1 MSRGPWKKKNTSEL
15 SNDAKQALKRAV
27 IKAQLDKP
35 KRKSRKQTTNV
46 NDNKGSNIV
55 NKASLHIV
63 DDQNVKNAINVLKD
77 DNNVSIQQVKRR
89 RRKKAEIEAEKQD
102 LQQKKVTIGN
112 KVKKLPNG
120 EELFKFAGYSVVKI
134 DERNLMLKFKDL
146 FLGYYS
152 SNKLYD
158 LLTNIGIRLLS
169 TPTKVSNETNQ
180 AISDINQLVMSLEKF
195 QKFLRSEF
203 LCQNPL

>member
-1 MSRGPWKKKNTSEL
+1 MSRGPWKNNNNKSL

-27 IKAQLDKP
+27 IKSQLDKP

-46 NDNKGSNIV
+46 NDTNIINKS
-55 NKASLHIV
+55 SLHII
-63 DDQNVKNAINVLKD
+63 DDQNVKNAINTLKD
-77 DNNVSIQQVKRR
+77 DNEVSPQQQVKRR
-89 RRKKAEIEAEKQD
+89 RRKKAEIEAEKAD
-102 LQQKKVTIGN
+102 LQQKKVTISN
-112 KVKKLPNG
+112 KIKKLPAG
-120 EELFKFAGYSVVKI
+120 DELFKFAGYSVVKI

-158 LLTNIGIRLLS
+158 LLTTIGIKLLS
-169 TPTKVSNETNQ
+169 TPKASNETNQ
-180 AISDINQLVMSLEKF
+180 AINDINQLVMSLDKF

>member
-1 MSRGPWKKKNTSEL
+1 MSRGPWKNKNNKSL

-27 IKAQLDKP
+27 IKSQLDKP

-46 NDNKGSNIV
+46 NDTNIINKS
-55 NKASLHIV
+55 SLHII
-63 DDQNVKNAINVLKD
+63 DDQNVKNAINTLKD
-77 DNNVSIQQVKRR
+77 DNEVSTQQQVKRH
-89 RRKKAEIEAEKQD
+89 RRKKAEIEAEKAD
-102 LQQKKVTIGN
+102 LQQKKVTISN
-112 KVKKLPNG
+112 KIKKLPAG
-120 EELFKFAGYSVVKI
+120 DELFKFAGYSVVKI

-158 LLTNIGIRLLS
+158 LLTTIGIKLLS
-169 TPTKVSNETNQ
+169 TPKASNETNQ
-180 AISDINQLVMSLEKF
+180 AINDINQLVMSLDKF

>member
-1 MSRGPWKKKNTSEL
+1 MSRGPWKNKNNKSL

-27 IKAQLDKP
+27 IKSQLDKP

-46 NDNKGSNIV
+46 NDTNIINKS
-55 NKASLHIV
+55 SLHVI
-63 DDQNVKNAINVLKD
+63 DDQNVKNAINTLKD
-77 DNNVSIQQVKRR
+77 DNDVSTQQVKRR
-89 RRKKAEIEAEKQD
+89 RRKKAEIEAEKAD

-112 KVKKLPNG
+112 KIKKLPDG

-158 LLTNIGIRLLS
+158 LLTTIGIKLLS
-169 TPTKVSNETNQ
+169 TPKVSNETNQ
-180 AISDINQLVMSLEKF
+180 AINDINQLVMSLDKF

>member
-1 MSRGPWKKKNTSEL
+1 MSRGPWKNNNNKSL

-27 IKAQLDKP
+27 IKSQLDKP

-46 NDNKGSNIV
+46 NDTNIINKS
-55 NKASLHIV
+55 SLHII
-63 DDQNVKNAINVLKD
+63 DDQNVKNAINTLKD
-77 DNNVSIQQVKRR
+77 DNEVSTQQQVKRH
-89 RRKKAEIEAEKQD
+89 RRKKAEIEAEKAD
-102 LQQKKVTIGN
+102 LQQKKVTISN
-112 KVKKLPNG
+112 KIQKLPAG
-120 EELFKFAGYSVVKI
+120 DELFKFAGYSVVKI

-158 LLTNIGIRLLS
+158 LLTTIGIKLLS
-169 TPTKVSNETNQ
+169 TPKTSNETNQ
-180 AISDINQLVMSLEKF
+180 AINDINQLVMSLDKF

>member
-1 MSRGPWKKKNTSEL
+1 MSRGPWKNKNNKSL

-27 IKAQLDKP
+27 IKSQLDKP

-46 NDNKGSNIV
+46 NDTNIINKS
-55 NKASLHIV
+55 SLHII
-63 DDQNVKNAINVLKD
+63 DDQNVKNAINTLKD
-77 DNNVSIQQVKRR
+77 DNEVSTQQQVKRR
-89 RRKKAEIEAEKQD
+89 RRKKAEIEAEKAD
-102 LQQKKVTIGN
+102 LQQKKVTISN
-112 KVKKLPNG
+112 KIKKLPDG
-120 EELFKFAGYSVVKI
+120 DELFKFAGYSVVKI

-158 LLTNIGIRLLS
+158 LLTTIGIKLLS
-169 TPTKVSNETNQ
+169 TPKASNEVNQ
-180 AISDINQLVMSLEKF
+180 AINDINQLVMSLDKF

>member
-1 MSRGPWKKKNTSEL
+1 MSRGPWKNKQKDQKL

-27 IKAQLDKP
+27 IKSQLEKKKP
-35 KRKSRKQTTNV
+35 KRKSRKQSANI
-46 NDNKGSNIV
+46 NKDTVI
-55 NKASLHIV
+55 NKSSLHVV
-63 DDQNVKNAINVLKD
+63 DDQNVKDAINKLKD
-77 DNNVSIQQVKRR
+77 DVSVSQEVKRR
-89 RRKKAEIEAEKQD
+89 KRRTKAEIEAEKKDQS
-102 LQQKKVTIGN
+102 QKKVTIVN
-112 KVKKLPNG
+112 KVKKLPDG

-146 FLGYYS
+146 FLGYYN

-158 LLTNIGIRLLS
+158 LLTTIGIKLLS
-169 TPTKVSNETNQ
+169 TTKVSNETNQ
-180 AISDINQLVMSLEKF
+180 AINDINQLVMSLDKF

>member
-1 MSRGPWKKKNTSEL
+1 MSRGPWKNNNNKSL

-27 IKAQLDKP
+27 IKSQLDKP

-46 NDNKGSNIV
+46 NDTNIINKS
-55 NKASLHIV
+55 SLHII
-63 DDQNVKNAINVLKD
+63 DDQNVKNAINTLKD
-77 DNNVSIQQVKRR
+77 DNEVSTQQQVKRR
-89 RRKKAEIEAEKQD
+89 RRKKAEIEAEKAD
-102 LQQKKVTIGN
+102 LQQKKVTISN
-112 KVKKLPNG
+112 KIKKLPAG
-120 EELFKFAGYSVVKI
+120 DELFKFAGYSVVKI

-158 LLTNIGIRLLS
+158 LLTTIGIKLLS
-169 TPTKVSNETNQ
+169 TPKASNETNQ
-180 AISDINQLVMSLEKF
+180 AINDINQLVMSLDKF

>member
-1 MSRGPWKKKNTSEL
+1 MSRGPWKNKNNKSL

-27 IKAQLDKP
+27 IKSQLDKP

-46 NDNKGSNIV
+46 NDTNIINKS
-55 NKASLHIV
+55 SLHII
-63 DDQNVKNAINVLKD
+63 DDQNVKNAINTLKD
-77 DNNVSIQQVKRR
+77 DNEVSTQQQVKRH
-89 RRKKAEIEAEKQD
+89 RRKKAEIEAEKAD
-102 LQQKKVTIGN
+102 LQQKKATISN
-112 KVKKLPNG
+112 KIQKLPAG
-120 EELFKFAGYSVVKI
+120 DELFKFAGYSVVKI

-158 LLTNIGIRLLS
+158 LLTTIGIKLLS
-169 TPTKVSNETNQ
+169 TPKASNETNQ
-180 AISDINQLVMSLEKF
+180 AINDINQLVMSLDKF

>member
-1 MSRGPWKKKNTSEL
+1 MSRGPWKNNNNKSL

-27 IKAQLDKP
+27 IKSQLDKP

-46 NDNKGSNIV
+46 NDTNIINKS
-55 NKASLHIV
+55 SLHII
-63 DDQNVKNAINVLKD
+63 DDQNVKNAINTLKD
-77 DNNVSIQQVKRR
+77 DNEVSTQQQVKRR
-89 RRKKAEIEAEKQD
+89 RRKKAEIEAEKAD
-102 LQQKKVTIGN
+102 LQQKKVTISN
-112 KVKKLPNG
+112 KIKKLPAG
-120 EELFKFAGYSVVKI
+120 DELFKFAGYSVVKI

-158 LLTNIGIRLLS
+158 LLTTIGIKLLS
-169 TPTKVSNETNQ
+169 TPKTSNETNQ
-180 AISDINQLVMSLEKF
+180 AINDINQLVMSLDKF

>member
-1 MSRGPWKKKNTSEL
+1 MSRGPWKNNNNKSL

-27 IKAQLDKP
+27 IKSQLDKP

-46 NDNKGSNIV
+46 NDTNIINKS
-55 NKASLHIV
+55 SLHII
-63 DDQNVKNAINVLKD
+63 DDQNVKNAINTLKD
-77 DNNVSIQQVKRR
+77 DNEVSTQQQVKRR
-89 RRKKAEIEAEKQD
+89 RRKKAEIEAEKAD
-102 LQQKKVTIGN
+102 LQQKKVTISN
-112 KVKKLPNG
+112 KIQKLPAG
-120 EELFKFAGYSVVKI
+120 DELFKFAGYSVVKI

-158 LLTNIGIRLLS
+158 LLTTIGIKLLS
-169 TPTKVSNETNQ
+169 TPKASNETNQ
-180 AISDINQLVMSLEKF
+180 AINDINQLVMSLDKF